1 MEHSCTKHEKTCKAW
16 KNLLS
21 FRKMPANTAAR
32 ENSYETSIAG
42 RKNPY
47 EANIARELLRKLSEI

>member
-1 MEHSCTKHEKTCKAW
+1 MEKF
-16 KNLLS
+16 LI
-21 FRKMPANTAAR
+21 RKMPANTAAR

-47 EANIARELLRKLSEI
+47 EANIARELLRKLREI